1 MDKGDYSA
9 AKGTIV
15 IAAYVVIGRLAL
27 PLYQAH
33 EEYPLSLYD

>member
-1 MDKGDYSA
+1 MIGGNYSA
-9 AKGTIV
+9 AKGAIV

-33 EEYPLSLYD
+33 EEYPLSLWD